1 MADYTRLREEI
12 DDDPLGLGY
21 ASETDAQVSVL
32 LNTFN
37 RPVGEFTVESVQIYE
52 AVDDTEFEA
61 LNASQKS
68 RVRDIYSLSGAIEV
82 SNSRVRAV
90 LLALFPAGSATRNAL
105 AGLVPPD
112 ITRGQEIGL
121 GPGRTRESDVF
132 KARAL

>member
-1 MADYTRLREEI
+1 MADYTRLHEEI

-21 ASETDAQVSVL
+21 AGKTDAQVSVL
-32 LNTFN
+32 LNIFN

-52 AVDDTEFEA
+52 AVDDAEFE
-61 LNASQKS
+61 LLSDVQKF

-90 LLALFPAGSATRNAL
+90 LLALFPADSTTRSAL
-105 AGLVPPD
+105 AALTPPD
-112 ITRGQEIGL
+112 ITRGMEIGL